1 MFHVKRERCPTRSS
15 ASHRNLPKPN
25 SVPTGFPIRS
35 NVDQQ
40 RRRASCHYPHN
51 VRPKHSG
58 QAIRVDR
65 TPSAVHPS
73 SRCTWNRMAEG
84 RPPLRGIGD
93 TRVPAYRSS
102 EAIQCCPPIMPVA
115 HLGWPSDQL
124 LVCTPGGAVG
134 SAPGLYTWGSRRIS
148 SWTAHRRSLAPTHQV
163 RAHTQQRPATARS
176 RAHYLGSCRPGI
188 AERDGSLSPRICSL
202 AGSRSGRRRLST
214 PALSGGSH
222 CSTLADRGQSERC
235 SLYQDLDYRQT

>member
-134 SAPGLYTWGSRRIS
+134 SALGLHTAVVWLQRTKSVLTPSSVRRPLVPVLTTWLGVDPV
-148 SWTAHRRSLAPTHQV
+148 SL
-163 RAHTQQRPATARS
+163 S
-176 RAHYLGSCRPGI
+176 GMAHYLR
-188 AERDGSLSPRICSL
+188 AYAAWRD
-202 AGSRSGRRRLST
+202 
-214 PALSGGSH
+214 
-222 CSTLADRGQSERC
+222 
-235 SLYQDLDYRQT
+235 QDLVCADSVRQLSAEALTV